1 MDYVSTSL
9 EYVTYTVP
17 GATGKPS
24 LAFVIIREETVQVIG
39 PVSYSLYRKVG

>member
-1 MDYVSTSL
+1 MSYAVIPP
-9 EYVTYTVP
+9 EHVTYTVS